1 MIRMR
6 KAERTRVRDILSKL
20 KEVYGTEPWNWHT
33 SQSPFRVLIA
43 TVLSQRTK
51 DEKTDEAAQALFAKY
66 PSPRRIADAPL
77 ENLEDIIKSVNYY
90 KTKARR
96 IREICQVLLKEH
108 SGEVPESIDELLTL
122 PGVGRKTASCVM
134 VYGFK
139 KPAIA
144 VDTHVHRICNRTGI
158 VHAKTARET
167 EQKLW
172 KIVPEEYILY
182 VNELMV
188 KHGQEV
194 CKPGKPLCFKCS
206 ITDLC
211 KYEEEKNLKPGSA

>member
-1 MIRMR
+1 MNDA
-6 KAERTRVRDILSKL
+6 KRVHVGKLLRKL

-33 SQSPFRVLIA
+33 NQSPFRILIG

-51 DEKTDEAAQALFAKY
+51 DEKTDEAAQALFSRY

-77 ENLEDIIKSVNYY
+77 KNLENIIRTVNYY
-90 KTKARR
+90 KTKAQR
-96 IREICQVLLKEH
+96 IKEICQVLLEKY
-108 SGEVPESIDELLTL
+108 SAEVPASVEELLKL

-158 VHAKTARET
+158 VNTKTAEET
-167 EQKLW
+167 ERELW
-172 KIVPEEYILY
+172 NIVPNKYILHL
-182 VNELMV
+182 NELFV
-188 KHGQEV
+188 KHGQNI

-206 ITDLC
+206 IADLC
-211 KYEEEKNLKPGSA
+211 KYQHKNL